1 MPPAFQPQ
9 PETITLEQYE
19 ALPEEKRTE
28 VFDGIVYDM
37 ASPSQIHQRILLK
50 LSSVLDSY
58 MERKKGSCVV
68 IPSPFDVVLSEKPLI
83 LVQPDIMIVCDKDKL
98 DEQRCNGAPDFIIEI
113 VSPSNASDDYI
124 KKAYYYKNY
133 GVREYWIVDP
143 KRKTITVNYF
153 EGNIVS
159 VQYLFDSTIK
169 VNIYNDLYINF
180 SEIADLLDI

>member
-1 MPPAFQPQ
+1 
-9 PETITLEQYE
+9 
-19 ALPEEKRTE
+19 
-28 VFDGIVYDM
+28 
-37 ASPSQIHQRILLK
+37 
-50 LSSVLDSY
+50 
-58 MERKKGSCVV
+58 
-68 IPSPFDVVLSEKPLI
+68 
-83 LVQPDIMIVCDKDKL
+83 MIVCDKDKL

-113 VSPSNASDDYI
+113 VSPSNPSDDYI

-180 SEIADLLDI
+180 SEIADLLIFSKKEKACAHAYALYHAYVIIYISINFLNLLPPYYVYPYVNKLLLLRFFHLFFKPLFEITFWIIPHICKLKIFINNLCIWIVHSKFM

>member
-1 MPPAFQPQ
+1 MILIPPALQPQ
-9 PETITLEQYE
+9 TEIITLEQYE
-19 ALPEEKRTE
+19 AL
-28 VFDGIVYDM
+28 
-37 ASPSQIHQRILLK
+37 
-50 LSSVLDSY
+50 
-58 MERKKGSCVV
+58 
-68 IPSPFDVVLSEKPLI
+68 SEDP
-83 LVQPDIMIVCDKDKL
+83 
-98 DEQRCNGAPDFIIEI
+98 
-113 VSPSNASDDYI
+113 SDDYI
-124 KKAYYYKNY
+124 KKAYYYENY

>member
-83 LVQPDIMIVCDKDKL
+83 LVQSGNTGLLTQDEKL
-98 DEQRCNGAPDFIIEI
+98 
-113 VSPSNASDDYI
+113 
-124 KKAYYYKNY
+124 
-133 GVREYWIVDP
+133 
-143 KRKTITVNYF
+143 
-153 EGNIVS
+153 
-159 VQYLFDSTIK
+159 
-169 VNIYNDLYINF
+169 
-180 SEIADLLDI
+180 